1 MKKRKPK
8 TKQLK
13 KLTDDKVNKIQLR
26 YLKKF
31 LKEKSLPQQ
40 VGQPEGFNQEGY
52 HKIYLKHLGFK
63 GIDVSG
69 GFFTFLQMPKGWKK
83 VITKH
88 SNQWCYL
95 IDDQRRD
102 RGAIFYKVVAVSNTG
117 GIKVLTFINW
127 MQRLIV
133 RTSTFKGKISSTV
146 FDSANVIYKSQEYDE
161 PKERKEKSEIEIKC
175 FTECE
180 LWLNDNYPEWKNV
193 SAYWDVE
200 LTKHKEN
207 T

>member
-1 MKKRKPK
+1 M
-8 TKQLK
+8 K
-13 KLTDDKVNKIQLR
+13 KLTDDKVYKIQSR

-31 LKEKSLPQQ
+31 LRERSLPQQ

-63 GIDVSG
+63 GIELKD
-69 GFFTFLQMPKGWKK
+69 GFFNFIKMPVGWKK
-83 VITKH
+83 VGTKQ

-102 RGAIFYKVVAVSNTG
+102 RGAIYYKVLAVSNTG
-117 GIKVLTFINW
+117 AIKVSTFINW
-127 MQRLIV
+127 MQRFII

-146 FDSANVIYKSQEYDE
+146 FDSANVLYKSAEFDE
-161 PKERKEKSEIEIKC
+161 PKDRKEKMDIEKKC

-200 LTKHKEN
+200 IQKEN
-207 T
+207 